1 MNTHPCFTPELLA
14 AALMENSLT
23 TARAKLARLNAKK
36 KCKVP
41 VEVTPHGD
49 YLLVFSMP
57 SARYMPSVRYEMDI
71 YEGKALERRY
81 TLNMLTGKRYEDVRV
96 LARHANVVR
105 MARAV
110 WDAAQAEY
118 EMQCAL

>member
-1 MNTHPCFTPELLA
+1 MNTARPHFTLELLA
-14 AALMENSLT
+14 AALMENSLKA
-23 TARAKLARLNAKK
+23 ARAELARLNMKK
-36 KCKVP
+36 KCKVAVKVA

-49 YLLVFSMP
+49 NLLVFSMP
-57 SARYMPSVRYEMDI
+57 SARYEMDI

-81 TLNMLTGKRYEDVRV
+81 TLNILTGKRYEDVRV
-96 LARHANVVR
+96 LARHANVVG

>member
-49 YLLVFSMP
+49 NLLVFSMP
-57 SARYMPSVRYEMDI
+57 SGCYMPSVRYEMDI

-110 WDAAQAEY
+110 WDAAQGEY

>member
-49 YLLVFSMP
+49 SLLVFSMP
-57 SARYMPSVRYEMDI
+57 SARYEMDI

-96 LARHANVVR
+96 LARHANVVG

>member
-1 MNTHPCFTPELLA
+1 MNTHPCFTPELIA
-14 AALMENSLT
+14 AVLMENSLT

-41 VEVTPHGD
+41 VDVTPHGD
-49 YLLVFSMP
+49 NLLVFS
-57 SARYMPSVRYEMDI
+57 MPSVRYEMDI
-71 YEGKALERRY
+71 YEGTALERRY
-81 TLNMLTGKRYEDVRV
+81 TWNMLTGKRLEDVRV
-96 LARHANVVR
+96 LARHANVVG

-110 WDAAQAEY
+110 WDAAQREY

>member
-49 YLLVFSMP
+49 NLLVFS
-57 SARYMPSVRYEMDI
+57 MPSVRYEMDI
-71 YEGKALERRY
+71 YEGKALGRSY
-81 TLNMLTGKRYEDVRV
+81 TLNMLTGKCDEDVRV
-96 LARHANVVR
+96 LARHANVIG